1 MRIGCP
7 ICGDRDAHEFTYQ
20 GDGSRTTPAL
30 DASQDGW
37 YAHVYERANP
47 MGRHTEFWLHSGGCR
62 AVLIV
67 ERDTVTHEI
76 FSVRLTGSQA
86 AIQDSEARQ

>member
-7 ICGDRDAHEFTYQ
+7 VCGDRDAHEFTYQ
-20 GDGSRTTPAL
+20 GDGSRTTPPL
-30 DASQDGW
+30 DADQDQW
-37 YAHVYERANP
+37 FAHVYERTNP
-47 MGRHTEFWLHSGGCR
+47 MGRHTECWLHTGGCR

-76 FSVRLTGSQA
+76 FSVRLAGAQA
-86 AIQDSEARQ
+86 AIHDEEAGQ